1 MWLVYMRFEADANKK
16 VSFVRCANEAE
27 TREVLTVAR
36 SLFPGALAEYVRFH
50 ARRTIHVKEAPNF
63 ADEMIYDYGG
73 FLRAC
78 GVPFHQPGQP
88 WK

>member
-1 MWLVYMRFEADANKK
+1 VWLVYMRFESDANKK

-27 TREVLTVAR
+27 SREVLTVAR
-36 SLFPGALAEYVRFH
+36 SLFPGALAEYVRFY
-50 ARRTIHVKEAPNF
+50 AGRTIQVKDAPNL
-63 ADEMIYDYGG
+63 ADELIYDYEG